1 MSSHISAPLRLR
13 EVSSAPITAMNT
25 GNDVVATCTA
35 AQPSV
40 QQEGTAPGPA
50 RLLYPAR
57 FQRFDPKGPYNYL
70 RYSRETI
77 DEVTD
82 CLKEGDVWK
91 EQTLLKW
98 SPQQQPLAMG
108 ATVNTKKLAE
118 LLVVGH
124 CSARSLVVFLPPEFE
139 THIAEMVS
147 RKPEVCNSPTTDLLH
162 NQTYLVFSAGH
173 GDTASSLWIFDTQIY
188 RDVGSC
194 AGLDGEDE
202 FFAVI
207 LVSGNSVAIGGF
219 VCDQDYADQCQC
231 CSMSAQSYVR
241 YSDEELAEAALEKK
255 RVGNWPTGYQLH
267 YRNDIAIDL
276 TAPVYRRRSK
286 LGW

>member
-202 FFAVI
+202 FLQLFWSQAI
-207 LVSGNSVAIGGF
+207 QWPSVASSATRITLTN
-219 VCDQDYADQCQC
+219 VSVVPCRP
-231 CSMSAQSYVR
+231 SPMS
-241 YSDEELAEAALEKK
+241 
-255 RVGNWPTGYQLH
+255 
-267 YRNDIAIDL
+267 DIATRNWL
-276 TAPVYRRRSK
+276 RRRSRRR
-286 LGW
+286 GWATGRRGINSTTGTIPHLI